1 MSQDSTR
8 KNPEEI
14 ELGEVLHKIKSLFK
28 SILIEI
34 IKAFRFLYKH
44 KFILVA
50 LFIIGY
56 VGGYFLNSIKEKK
69 YVNEVLVKPNYKST
83 EYLYSK
89 VDAVDNKLSSNDSIY
104 LKNIFGDNFN
114 LVSSIEVEPV
124 LDIYDLVSQSEDHK
138 QTFQMLFKEEG
149 NLEFLEKPVNIRN
162 YPVHKIKVIVKG
174 KENHQQLT
182 NKFLAFVSQNEYY
195 ENLKELLFADLQ
207 KQLKENAQMRQQID
221 SIVENSQSEN
231 SPKITTSEISF
242 NGAQSLHELLIHKKR
257 LLADDVKVLKS
268 IATEDEVLK
277 IIDASY
283 QISDKE
289 YNRSYKLLS
298 VVLVLL
304 YCLIF
309 FFRYLSRKALKFTR
323 NN

>member
-1 MSQDSTR
+1 MSENSVR
-8 KNPEEI
+8 KNSDEI
-14 ELGEVLHKIKSLFK
+14 ELGEVLGKIRSLFK
-28 SILIEI
+28 SVLIEI
-34 IKAFRFLYKH
+34 IKVFKFLYKH
-44 KFILVA
+44 KFILIG

-56 VGGYFLNSIKEKK
+56 VGGHFLNASKEKK
-69 YVNEVLVKPNYKST
+69 YVNEVLVKPNYKSA

-89 VDAVDNKLSSNDSIY
+89 VDAVDDKLSSEDSIY
-104 LKNIFGDNFN
+104 LKSIFGDNYK
-114 LVSSIEVEPV
+114 LVSSLEVEPV
-124 LDIYDLVSQSEDHK
+124 LDIYDLVSQSEEHK

-149 NLEFLEKPVNIRN
+149 NLEFLEKPANVRN
-162 YPVHKIKVIVKG
+162 YPIHKVKVIVKG

-195 ENLKELLFADLQ
+195 ENLKELLFTDLQ
-207 KQLKENAQMRQQID
+207 KQLKENEQMRQQID

-231 SPKITTSEISF
+231 LPKITTSEISF

-289 YNRSYKLLS
+289 YNRSYKLLA

-309 FFRYLSRKALKFTR
+309 FFRYLSRKALEFTQ